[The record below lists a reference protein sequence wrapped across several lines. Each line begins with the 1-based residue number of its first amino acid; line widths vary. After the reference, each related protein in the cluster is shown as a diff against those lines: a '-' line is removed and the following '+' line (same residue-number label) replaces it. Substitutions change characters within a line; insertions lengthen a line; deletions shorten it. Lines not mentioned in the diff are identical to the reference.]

1 MSLIVNGTEIE
12 NVVVIKRAT
21 GESVEIEKLQD
32 QNGNVIF
39 EKISAIIQPNT
50 ALVYMAYDNA
60 GNRKYLRA
68 TGSSVEGTTYYYE
81 TKYAD
86 TFNVAN
92 IPSGTVLSGNNMAS
106 GGPFYTLNPSYNGTP
121 SYYSIGGSGGT
132 VDNSG
137 VNLWDPLALPRGN
150 EYILEFIR
158 TASSQNGFLLLPSEF
173 NGKPIKKISYGAFSS
188 PSFFNS
194 TQLQENTNITK
205 TTGTTTSTY
214 IYTILPDTI
223 EEILNQ
229 NVAGLYFVNIPKNL
243 RVIGASNS
251 GWLKGGFFKLE
262 VPRTVTRLYRESF
275 GTSPSELYFLHTAT
289 DPITMPTA
297 GQNTGAFYGKTART
311 MTIYTDNPTIKNYNY
326 SADNVTATIYHLDGS
341 AWE

>member
-12 NVVVIKRAT
+12 NVIVIRRAT

-39 EKISAIIQPNT
+39 EKVSAVFRPNT
-50 ALVYMAYDNA
+50 GLVYMAYDSNGNA
-60 GNRKYLRA
+60 KYNVA
-68 TGSSVEGTTYYYE
+68 SGTSVSGTTYYYE
-81 TKYAD
+81 AKNAD
-86 TFNVAN
+86 TYPVAN
-92 IPSGTVLSGNNMAS
+92 IPSGTALTGSDMAD
-106 GGPFYTLNPSYNGTP
+106 GGPFYTLNPNYNGTP
-121 SYYSIGGSGGT
+121 SYYAIGGSQGT
-132 VDNSG
+132 VDGVG
-137 VNLWDPLALPRGN
+137 VNVWSP
-150 EYILEFIR
+150 
-158 TASSQNGFLLLPSEF
+158 TAFLKGDDYTDFFSSASTQNGFLVLPSEF
-173 NGKPIKKISYGAFSS
+173 NGKPIKKISFGAFSS
-188 PSFFNS
+188 PSFFDE
-194 TQLQENTNITK
+194 TKIALDPNITK
-205 TTGTTTSTY
+205 IKGGDTVTY
-214 IYTILPDTI
+214 VYTIIPDTV
-223 EEILNQ
+223 EEILNS
-229 NVAGLYFVNIPKNL
+229 NGNGGLYFVNIPKNL
-243 RVIGASNS
+243 RVIGAYNS